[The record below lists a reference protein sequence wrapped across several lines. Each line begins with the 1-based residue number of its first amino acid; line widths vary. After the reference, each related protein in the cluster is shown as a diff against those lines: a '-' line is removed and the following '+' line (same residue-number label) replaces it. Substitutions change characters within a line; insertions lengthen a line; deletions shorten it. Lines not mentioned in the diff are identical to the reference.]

1 MTPITVRFRET
12 FESLRSRNF
21 RLFFVGQLI
30 SATGTWVQ
38 QVAAAWL
45 VLRLTSSGVALG
57 VDTGLTFLPMLLFG
71 FWGGSLADLRDR
83 RRLLI
88 TTNAL
93 LGVLALVLWALVDTG
108 AVELW
113 MVFGLSFL
121 SGTVS
126 AIDTP
131 TRQSF
136 YAEMVEEG
144 HLANAVS
151 LNSAVMTGSRII
163 GPALAA
169 GLIAGVGLAW
179 CFLLN
184 AISYLAAIAA
194 LLAMRPEEL
203 RAAPTARRESLRQ
216 TLAYVRA
223 DATLWI
229 PIVVM
234 ASLFTLSFNFSV
246 TMPLLAER
254 TFGGGVG
261 TYGGLLSL
269 YGLGSFLG
277 ALAMARVRDPNP
289 RRLAWGAVA
298 FGVGQGLLAVSP
310 TLAVAHVVVVA
321 FGVVSMAFMIT
332 GNTGLQLAARP
343 DMRGRVMAIYAIVF
357 LGGTPVGAPITG
369 ALAEHFGP
377 REAVAFGA
385 VAAIVTGLVALGRLG
400 LRGPVVRSSV
410 DAYGRAAP
418 TK

>member
-1 MTPITVRFRET
+1 MTPIAVRFRET

-21 RLFFVGQLI
+21 RLFFVGQLV

-57 VDTGLTFLPMLLFG
+57 IDTGLTFLPMLLFG

-83 RRLLI
+83 RRLLLM
-88 TTNAL
+88 TNAM
-93 LGVLALVLWALVDTG
+93 LGVLALVLWVIVDTG
-108 AVELW
+108 VVRLW
-113 MVFGLSFL
+113 MVYALSFL

-136 YAEMVEEG
+136 YAEMVAEE

-163 GPALAA
+163 GPAVAA
-169 GLIAGVGLAW
+169 GLIAGLGLEW

-184 AISYLAAIAA
+184 GISYLAAIGA
-194 LLAMRPEEL
+194 LAAMRVGEL
-203 RAAPTARRESLRQ
+203 RGAPPAERGSLRQ
-216 TLAYVRA
+216 TLAYVRN
-223 DATLWI
+223 DEELWI
-229 PIVVM
+229 PVVVM
-234 ASLFTLSFNFSV
+234 AVLFTLSFNFSV

-277 ALAMARVRDPNP
+277 ALGMARVRNPNP

-298 FGVGQGLLAVSP
+298 FGVGQGLLAVAPS
-310 TLAVAHVVVVA
+310 LAVAHVVVVA
-321 FGVVSMAFMIT
+321 FGIVSMAFMIT

-357 LGGTPVGAPITG
+357 LGGTPIGAPITG
-369 ALAEHFGP
+369 AIAEHFGP
-377 REAVAFGA
+377 REAVGFGA
-385 VAAIVTGLVALGRLG
+385 FAAVATGVVALALLRARRREGS
-400 LRGPVVRSSV
+400 LRGGPRPRSS
-410 DAYGRAAP
+410 
-418 TK
+418 TS